1 MNIVSHAAS
10 QAPGNSLNS
19 AAERSATVRDTGTI
33 APQSGNSDSTS
44 VATENAQLTVQEVAE
59 TVEALN
65 SVMQQ
70 MQRGISFKVDD
81 QSGRSIIQVI
91 DRDSGDVIKQM
102 PSQDLLKL
110 INHMQEMQSILFD
123 ETV

>member
-1 MNIVSHAAS
+1 MN
-10 QAPGNSLNS
+10 N
-19 AAERSATVRDTGTI
+19 AAERSTTLRDTGII

-44 VATENAQLTVQEVAE
+44 VATENVQLTVQEVAE

-70 MQRGISFKVDD
+70 MQRGISFQVDD
-81 QSGRSIIQVI
+81 QSGRSVIQVI

-102 PSQDLLKL
+102 PSEDLLKL
-110 INHMQEMQSILFD
+110 INHMQEMQNILFD
-123 ETV
+123 EIV

>member
-1 MNIVSHAAS
+1 MNIISPATS
-10 QAPGNSLNS
+10 QAPGSPINN
-19 AAERSATVRDTGTI
+19 AAERSTTLRDTGII

-44 VATENAQLTVQEVAE
+44 VATENIQLTVQEVAE

-70 MQRGISFKVDD
+70 MQRGISFQVDD
-81 QSGRSIIQVI
+81 QSGRSVIQVI

-102 PSQDLLKL
+102 PSEDLLKL
-110 INHMQEMQSILFD
+110 INHMQEMQNILFD
-123 ETV
+123 EIV

>member
-1 MNIVSHAAS
+1 MNFISPAAS
-10 QAPGNSLNS
+10 QSTS
-19 AAERSATVRDTGTI
+19 ALSNNAADRSTTVRDTGTI
-33 APQSGNSDSTS
+33 APQSGNSNSTA
-44 VATENAQLTVQEVAE
+44 VATENAQLTVQEAAE
-59 TVEALN
+59 TLEALN

-70 MQRGISFKVDD
+70 MQRGISFQMDEK
-81 QSGRSIIQVI
+81 SGRSIIQVI

-110 INHMQEMQSILFD
+110 INHMQEMQSLLFD

>member
-1 MNIVSHAAS
+1 MNIISPAAS
-10 QAPGNSLNS
+10 QTPGSSLNNV
-19 AAERSATVRDTGTI
+19 AERSTTLRDTGTI

-59 TVEALN
+59 TVGALN
-65 SVMQQ
+65 NVMQQ
-70 MQRGISFKVDD
+70 MQRGISFQVDEK
-81 QSGRSIIQVI
+81 SGRSVIQVI

-110 INHMQEMQSILFD
+110 IDHMQEMQSLLFD

>member
-1 MNIVSHAAS
+1 MNFISPAAS
-10 QAPGNSLNS
+10 QAPGSSLNN
-19 AAERSATVRDTGTI
+19 AAERSTTLRDTSTI
-33 APQSGNSDSTS
+33 APQSGNSNSTAI
-44 VATENAQLTVQEVAE
+44 ATENAQLTVQEAAE
-59 TVEALN
+59 TLEALN

-70 MQRGISFKVDD
+70 MQRGISFQMDEK
-81 QSGRSIIQVI
+81 SGRSIIQVI

-110 INHMQEMQSILFD
+110 INHMQEMQSLLFD